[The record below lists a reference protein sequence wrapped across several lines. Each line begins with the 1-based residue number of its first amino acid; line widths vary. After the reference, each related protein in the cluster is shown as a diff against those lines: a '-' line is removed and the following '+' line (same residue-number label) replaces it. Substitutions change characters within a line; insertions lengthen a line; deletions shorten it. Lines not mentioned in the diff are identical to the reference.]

1 MTRRFV
7 LAGVLAMALAA
18 FLCSFAA
25 ADVYDSYTFF
35 WNGHLDNDTDYYGYY
50 YCISAGALGSD
61 YPPSPPDAITG
72 RRPIVQIGDDPTW
85 GPTYHR
91 WSSAGTPGQD
101 FIAGLALTMYDTA
114 NNRVYDNN
122 GLDTAG
128 TQAVIDF
135 YAGGPPAQMISY
147 SMVNNFDWVTAGYF
161 HLEDDIEVKQIVG
174 YFDEYGITQYGSDIY
189 PDFSQDS
196 PRIGYRMNI
205 YSSAFRKVADETTT
219 RLWPAVD
226 SFYGDVFSSDPAGT
240 GSFSWSDTGYVR
252 LDEFNNAHSI
262 YRLVFT
268 LNEAITLHA
277 GDYFFEHDA
286 YVIPEPTTLTLVGL
300 GLAGLGVLK
309 RRRKR

>member
-1 MTRRFV
+1 MAGAVAAV
-7 LAGVLAMALAA
+7 LALL
-18 FLCSFAA
+18 LCPFAS
-25 ADVYDSYTFF
+25 ADVYDAYTFY
-35 WNGHLDNDTDYYGYY
+35 WNGHADTETDFYGYY
-50 YCISAGALGSD
+50 YCISAGALGAD
-61 YPPSPPDAITG
+61 YPPSPPDSIQG
-72 RRPIVQIGDDPTW
+72 RRPVAQIGDDIF
-85 GPTYHR
+85 GPTFHV
-91 WSSAGTPGQD
+91 WTNAGTPGVD
-101 FIAGLALTMYDTA
+101 YIAGLALTMYDTA

-135 YAGGPPAQMISY
+135 YAGGKPGQVISY
-147 SMVNNFDWVTAGYF
+147 SMCNNFDWVTAGYF
-161 HLEDDIEVKQIVG
+161 HLDEDIEVKQIVG

-196 PRIGYRMNI
+196 PRVAYRMNI
-205 YSSAFRKVADETTT
+205 YSAAYRQVGTETVT

-226 SFYGDVFSSDPAGT
+226 SFYGDVWSSDPHGT
-240 GSFSWSDTGYVR
+240 GSFAWSDTGYVR
-252 LDEFNNAHSI
+252 IDEYNNSHSI

-286 YVIPEPTTLTLVGL
+286 YILPEPTTLALVGL